1 MSQMINAHISG
12 WGSALPKLC
21 VTNAD
26 LKARGIDTDDAWIV
40 QRTGIKQRYYVGE
53 GETTSTLATAAAA
66 QALAKAGLAPADI
79 GGIIVATTTPDYTFP
94 ATAALVQAAL
104 GVPAGVMA
112 FDVQAVC
119 SGFIY
124 ALAVANNFVV
134 AGQAKHILVIGAE
147 TMSKILDWQDRTTCV
162 LFGDGAGAVVLS
174 ATTDNVGVISTH
186 LHADG
191 AEYGLL
197 HTTGGV
203 GSTGT
208 AGCIAM
214 QGREVFKHAV
224 TRMAEVVDEALVHNN
239 LKANDIDWL
248 VPHQANERIILATGE
263 KLGLDPARVVLT
275 VGQHGNTSAASVPLA
290 LAYAADQGCFEKGQ
304 LLLLE
309 AMGAGLT
316 WGAALVRWG

>member
-1 MSQMINAHISG
+1 
-12 WGSALPKLC
+12 
-21 VTNAD
+21 
-26 LKARGIDTDDAWIV
+26 
-40 QRTGIKQRYYVGE
+40 
-53 GETTSTLATAAAA
+53 
-66 QALAKAGLAPADI
+66 LAKAGLTPADI

-94 ATAALVQAAL
+94 ATAALVQSAL

-124 ALAVANNFVV
+124 ALAVANNFII
-134 AGQAKHILVIGAE
+134 ANQAKHMLVIGAE
-147 TMSKILDWQDRTTCV
+147 TMSKILDWDDRTTCV

-174 ATTDNVGVISTH
+174 ATTDNDVGILSTH

-191 AEYGLL
+191 AEHGLL
-197 HTTGGV
+197 QTTGGV
-203 GSTGT
+203 STTGA
-208 AGCIAM
+208 AGCITM

-224 TRMAEVVDEALVHNN
+224 TRMAEVVDEALMHNG
-239 LKANDIDWL
+239 LKASDINWL
-248 VPHQANERIILATGE
+248 VPHQANERIIMATGE

-290 LAYAADQGCFEKGQ
+290 LAHAADEGKFEKGQ

-316 WGAALVRWG
+316 WGAALVKWG